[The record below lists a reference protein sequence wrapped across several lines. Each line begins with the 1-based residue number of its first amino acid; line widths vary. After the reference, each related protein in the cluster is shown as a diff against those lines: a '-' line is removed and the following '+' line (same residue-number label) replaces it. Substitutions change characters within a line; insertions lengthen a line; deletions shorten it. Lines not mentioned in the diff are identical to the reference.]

1 MSEKKPNLTL
11 VDGTAYLYRAFHA
24 FPPLENRAGE
34 PTGAIFGVIN
44 MLKSL
49 MAHFKPTHM
58 VVVFDA
64 KGKTFRDELYDQ
76 YKAHRPTMADELR
89 LQIEPTHQIIKA
101 MGIKVLSIQGVE
113 ADDVIG
119 TLALK
124 VAEQGIQALIS
135 TGDKDMAQL
144 VRSNISLID
153 TVNNSLVG
161 KEEVITKF
169 GVTPN
174 KIIDL
179 LALQGD
185 SSDNIPGVKGIG
197 KKTAQVL
204 LNQIGGLKDIYANLD
219 KVAGL
224 SIRGA
229 KGIAEKLYQGK
240 EEAELSYT
248 LATIKTD
255 VELDLAFDDLK
266 IQPEDKKVLIELY
279 QRYEFKR
286 WLSELNADDANN
298 SIPLVAN
305 QDVVIVNNVA
315 DSEIWLKQLLK
326 TEKFAFSLLAKQD
339 IPLGLAFIFENK
351 SCYFCLDHKDLG
363 LEKIAKPLNELF
375 SNINIIKHGYD
386 LKTAINIFS
395 KYGIN
400 FIEPFVDVMLQSYV
414 LNSTEKHN
422 LENIASRLLNEN
434 LLNFDELQGKGRNKL
449 DLEKI
454 DDVTLAN
461 FTIAQAKAISAIALE
476 LENQLLDDAS
486 LYQVLVDI
494 ELPLLPVLARIE
506 QNGVLID
513 AKKLREQSENI
524 YKRIN
529 LIEQETFAIAEES
542 FNLASTKQL
551 QHILFTKLCLPI
563 IKKTPTGTPSTNE
576 AVLEELANQ
585 GHQLPK
591 LLIEHRMLSKL
602 KSTYTDKL
610 PQMIDATT
618 GRLHTSYHQ
627 AVTIT
632 GRLSSSDPN
641 LQNIPI
647 RNATG
652 RKTRQAF
659 IASEGYKVLAADYS
673 QIELRLM
680 AHFAEDETMIN
691 AFHNDY
697 DIHSAT
703 AAEIFGVALDKVSVE
718 QRRSAKA
725 INFGLIYGIS
735 EFGLSVQLGISRF
748 EARRY
753 MDRYFDRYAS
763 VAKFMNDIKKR
774 ANHFG
779 FVETLFGRRLY
790 LPELRSANVN
800 IRKAAERVAIN
811 APLQGS
817 AADIIKIAMINID
830 RELALNDDVKMIMQV
845 HDELVFEVRADC
857 TDKYAKIIKE
867 HMEKVINLKVPL
879 IASVCIG
886 DNWDQ
891 AH

>member
-618 GRLHTSYHQ
+618 GRLHTNYHQ

-659 IASEGYKVLAADYS
+659 IASEGCKVLAADYS

>member
-618 GRLHTSYHQ
+618 GRLHTNYHQ